1 MKTSSSKPAIFTSPD
16 NHCSLYNI
24 KYYIKIYQNVWLV
37 YFIFFYKII
46 CNCTNNWYFYK
57 NLYLHLSEAIVFVQ
71 KPPSPYYS
79 MGKQHFCAFEATK
92 SYLIILVYNTQY
104 VVYL

>member
-1 MKTSSSKPAIFTSPD
+1 MCIYMKTSSSKPAISTSPD

-37 YFIFFYKII
+37 YFISFYKII

-57 NLYLHLSEAIVFVQ
+57 NLHLHLSEAIVFVQ
-71 KPPSPYYS
+71 KPPS
-79 MGKQHFCAFEATK
+79 
-92 SYLIILVYNTQY
+92 QY
-104 VVYL
+104 